1 MDGNGVPVL
10 FFATVYLCPIIQT
23 QVAILTL
30 LEGDNAR
37 LELKAGDDAAK
48 ARCLLHL
55 PRVRQP
61 TPIHPLQV
69 GRLPARAPHVRQPRA
84 LHGGCNQVAC
94 SSLRLR
100 SANYLIVL
108 SRRLVAKGVV
118 NADGQVI

>member
-1 MDGNGVPVL
+1 MPPKPGPP
-10 FFATVYLCPIIQT
+10 Y
-23 QVAILTL
+23 
-30 LEGDNAR
+30 
-37 LELKAGDDAAK
+37 
-48 ARCLLHL
+48 L
-55 PRVRQP
+55 PRINQL
-61 TPIHPLQV
+61 TPIHLILQLQV

-94 SSLRLR
+94 RSLRLR